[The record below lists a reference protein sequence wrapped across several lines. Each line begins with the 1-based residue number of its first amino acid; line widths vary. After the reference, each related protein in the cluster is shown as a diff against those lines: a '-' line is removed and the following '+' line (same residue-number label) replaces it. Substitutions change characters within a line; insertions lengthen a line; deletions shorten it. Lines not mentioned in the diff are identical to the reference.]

1 MSERETCCQRN
12 RQSRRRWRSRL
23 AFTSLSPQ
31 PLDVRALTR
40 KTMSR
45 VKAMKRGEVERMDAN
60 LMTSGVESAGAYTS
74 IHCRNRC
81 SALYCCI
88 HRTCSLID
96 RHTQREA
103 RGDETKSMSFGVNS
117 IFPLPPDH
125 LNHALSLSS
134 LRRLRRLRLP
144 RRHAHAVTC
153 ITRREKNGVPLRHV
167 SPLSACL
174 CACVCPCHRQGP
186 DTRLFPLINEW
197 RRKGVRE
204 RQCSG
209 WQAAVCQAAERGC
222 PEAACQR
229 SSLLASHAR
238 EESQARDDE
247 RQERATSGGH
257 ARWPLCCLRMRDAL
271 LHQLL
276 RLPDVGPHSPPPPH
290 TAQPDPRNPPPHP
303 VLLSAL
309 PLAATRL
316 TSPGPDRDAE
326 AGASP
331 PPTILHLLSSA
342 GAEAAATAA
351 AE

>member
-125 LNHALSLSS
+125 LNHALSLSQ
-134 LRRLRRLRLP
+134 
-144 RRHAHAVTC
+144 
-153 ITRREKNGVPLRHV
+153 V
-167 SPLSACL
+167 SVVSVDSVFLVVMLMP
-174 CACVCPCHRQGP
+174 
-186 DTRLFPLINEW
+186 
-197 RRKGVRE
+197 
-204 RQCSG
+204 
-209 WQAAVCQAAERGC
+209 
-222 PEAACQR
+222 
-229 SSLLASHAR
+229 
-238 EESQARDDE
+238 
-247 RQERATSGGH
+247 
-257 ARWPLCCLRMRDAL
+257 
-271 LHQLL
+271 
-276 RLPDVGPHSPPPPH
+276 
-290 TAQPDPRNPPPHP
+290 
-303 VLLSAL
+303 
-309 PLAATRL
+309 
-316 TSPGPDRDAE
+316 
-326 AGASP
+326 
-331 PPTILHLLSSA
+331 
-342 GAEAAATAA
+342 
-351 AE
+351 